1 MRMELLL
8 SADQNKQENQAK
20 SEIQKQAVNKQVRK
34 QTSEQQNSIHR
45 IVLLFNNAKVLQICG
60 K

>member
-34 QTSEQQNSIHR
+34 QTSEQQNSIHQ

>member
-45 IVLLFNNAKVLQICG
+45 IVLLLNNAKVLQICG